1 MSGKRGA
8 REAARLG
15 RLVAATLDPAEMPS
29 DGRPEL
35 AFLGRSN
42 AGKSSL
48 LNALLGAQLAP
59 VSSRPGKTLVIHF
72 YAMPGWYLV
81 DLPGYG
87 YAQISKE
94 RRAAI
99 GQEVE
104 TFLAQRQPLLGGLV
118 VQDCRR
124 DPEAEEALLRQ
135 WAASRN
141 LFLAVVANKADKLTQ
156 RERVERKAALEA
168 AWKLPVML
176 VSARTRE
183 NLESVRA
190 AIRGLGLSI

>member
-1 MSGKRGA
+1 MSGRRA
-8 REAARLG
+8 AQEAARAG

-29 DGRPEL
+29 DGLPEV

-48 LNALLGAQLAP
+48 LNALLGAQIAP
-59 VSSRPGKTLVIHF
+59 VSSKPGKTAVICF

-94 RRAAI
+94 RRSAI
-99 GQEVE
+99 GERVE
-104 TFLAQRQPLLGGLV
+104 AFLTDRQPLLGGLV

-124 DPEAEEALLRQ
+124 DPEEEEALLRR

-141 LFLAVVANKADKLTQ
+141 LFLAVVANKADKLNQ

-168 AWKLPVML
+168 AWKLPVIL

-183 NLESVRA
+183 NLEAVRA